1 MKRYDFTVVGTAAT
15 VSILHVNQM
24 PECGKSTPVFGGSL
38 TEYSNGGMGLNICAG
53 LARLGEAVYPVLTY
67 ADHRQHDF
75 LHAFARE
82 YHMPENGIQDP
93 PEKARGTT
101 IMIQNAEKNH
111 MTLITEYAHRLPGST
126 FYGVQEMKPEFFRDS
141 RYVVLTAPMAMNVQT
156 AGNPQ
161 RVLEHLS
168 LFLYGKKIT
177 TRL

>member
-1 MKRYDFTVVGTAAT
+1 MKRYDITVVGTAAT

-101 IMIQNAEKNH
+101 IMIQNAEK
-111 MTLITEYAHRLPGST
+111 TI
-126 FYGVQEMKPEFFRDS
+126 
-141 RYVVLTAPMAMNVQT
+141 
-156 AGNPQ
+156 
-161 RVLEHLS
+161 
-168 LFLYGKKIT
+168 
-177 TRL
+177 